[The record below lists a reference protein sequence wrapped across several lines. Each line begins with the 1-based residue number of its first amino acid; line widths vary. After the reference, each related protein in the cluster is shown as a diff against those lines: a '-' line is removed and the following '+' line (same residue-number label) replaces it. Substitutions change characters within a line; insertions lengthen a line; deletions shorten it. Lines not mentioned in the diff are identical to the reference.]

1 MEKYIDG
8 LYRFR
13 YYIVILTL
21 AAVMLVAYGGKDHE
35 KNFKTDYRN
44 FFSEENPQL
53 LAFEELQNIYS
64 KNDNLL
70 IAIKP
75 RSGNVF
81 ERPTLTLLEQ
91 LSYPSGE
98 LSAWRLP
105 HATRVDSI
113 ANFQHTYALED
124 DLIVEDLVHNAR
136 ELSDEKISRIREVA
150 INEPLLRD
158 RLITDKSD
166 ITAVNIRIELP
177 GKSNKEVVD
186 VAAAARALAASIEAQ
201 YPQVDVYL
209 SGLVML
215 NNAFPEASKK
225 DWGSLV
231 PLMFIIIAVV
241 MGFMLKS
248 VSGTITTL
256 MVMLFSILT
265 AMGLAGWFQW
275 WLTAPS
281 ATSPIII
288 MTLAVADCVHIL
300 VSMYALM
307 RDGMDRRQA
316 LTESMRINMRPVFL
330 TSLTTAIGFM
340 ALNLSDA
347 PPFRDLGNITAIGV
361 FAAYV
366 FSVTFLPAMMLILP
380 VQVKTEAAH
389 GSSIMANMAEW
400 VIREKNR
407 IVVFFGIT
415 IVVLASFIP
424 TIEFNDEF
432 IKYFDKS
439 VQFRADTDVVTDNLT
454 GIYEIQY
461 SLDTGETGGINNPAY
476 LHQVEAFANWFRQQP
491 NVVHVNTITDIMKRL
506 NKNMNADAEDFYRI
520 PDDRELAAQYLLLYE
535 MSLPFGLDLNNMIN
549 IDKSSTR
556 MIVTLESIDN
566 IRIRDLADE
575 AQAWLDSN
583 PPQLAEYASSATIMF
598 AHIAERNIKSM
609 LGGTAL
615 AMFIIAVILMIALKS
630 VKYGILSII
639 PNFVPAIMGFGIW
652 AIIDGRVGLALSVVA
667 GMTLGI
673 VVDDTVHFMSKYQH
687 AIKKHQASAEEAVR
701 YAFSKVGTA
710 LWVTSFTLV
719 CGFLVLS
726 TSAFELNKGMGQ
738 LTALVIALA
747 LMADL
752 TFLPALMMKFSGDK
766 HEKN

>member
-1 MEKYIDG
+1 MDKYIEWIDRW
-8 LYRFR
+8 RFL
-13 YYIVILTL
+13 IVILTIAL
-21 AAVMLVAYGGKDHE
+21 VVMAAYGGRDHQ

-44 FFSEENPQL
+44 FFSKENPQL
-53 LAFEELQNIYS
+53 LAFEEIQNIYS

-75 RSGNVF
+75 TSGNVF
-81 ERPTLTLLEQ
+81 EIPTLDLLEK

-105 HATRVDSI
+105 HAARVDSI
-113 ANFQHTYALED
+113 ANFQHTYAEED
-124 DLIVEDLVHNAR
+124 DLIVEDLVQNAK
-136 ELSDEKISRIREVA
+136 ELSDEQMQKIRKVA
-150 INEPLLRD
+150 INEPLLTN
-158 RLITDKSD
+158 RLITTKSD

-177 GKSNKEVVD
+177 GKSNQEVIDV
-186 VAAAARALAASIEAQ
+186 VAAARELAKKIEIQ
-201 YPQVDVYL
+201 YPQVEIYL

-231 PLMFIIIAVV
+231 PLMFVMIAVV

-256 MVMLFSILT
+256 IVMFFSILT
-265 AMGLAGWFQW
+265 AMGTAGWLEW

-281 ATSPIII
+281 ASSPIII

-307 RDGMDRRQA
+307 RDGLDRRQA
-316 LTESMRINMRPVFL
+316 LVESMRINMRPVFL
-330 TSLTTAIGFM
+330 TSLTTAIGFL

-361 FAAYV
+361 FAAYI

-380 VQVKTEAAH
+380 VRVKMEHAH
-389 GSSIMANMAEW
+389 GSSTMANMAEW
-400 VIREKNR
+400 VIRERNR
-407 IVVFFGIT
+407 IIVFFSIT

-439 VQFRADTDVVTDNLT
+439 IQFRAHTDVVTDNLT

-476 LHQVEAFANWFRQQP
+476 LNQVEDFAQWFRQQP
-491 NVVHVNTITDIMKRL
+491 DVVHVNTITDIMKRL
-506 NKNMNADAEDFYRI
+506 NKNLNADDPSFYRI
-520 PDDRELAAQYLLLYE
+520 PDNRELAAQYLLLYE

-556 MIVTLESIDN
+556 LIVTIDSIDN
-566 IRIRDLADE
+566 IRIRELAEQAQEWLNSHPPALADH
-575 AQAWLDSN
+575 
-583 PPQLAEYASSATIMF
+583 ASSATIMF

-609 LGGTAL
+609 LGGTAI
-615 AMFIIAVILMIALKS
+615 AMFIIALILMIALKS
-630 VKYGILSII
+630 FKYGVLSII

-652 AIIDGRVGLALSVVA
+652 AVIDGRVGLALSVVA

-687 AIKKHQASAEEAVR
+687 AIEKHKASAEDAVR

-726 TSAFELNKGMGQ
+726 TSAFELNQGMGR

-747 LMADL
+747 LIADL
-752 TFLPALMMKFSGDK
+752 TFLPALLMKFSGDK
-766 HEKN
+766 RESK